1 MQGPKISGS
10 IFRSD
15 IIIIMVGP
23 TIPISRIHICHECD
37 PKRYPRGKPIMPED
51 TMASKDENTGEW
63 ICGPCRQEA
72 IDSDIVKADPH
83 SQKAQ
88 QILKKRAQET
98 KRKLYLRIFE
108 VRAKSKRVSARQRL
122 VTK

>member
-1 MQGPKISGS
+1 
-10 IFRSD
+10 
-15 IIIIMVGP
+15 
-23 TIPISRIHICHECD
+23 
-37 PKRYPRGKPIMPED
+37 MPED
-51 TMASKDENTGEW
+51 TMASKDENAGEW
-63 ICGPCRQEA
+63 ICGPFRQEA

-108 VRAKSKRVSARQRL
+108 EQNQNMYLLDKGWL
-122 VTK
+122 LNE